1 MIAPRWRK
9 VLRDTFGQ
17 RGRSLLAVLAMAA
30 GVFEITTMV
39 HEYALLEPALHGM
52 YARTRPASA
61 TLLVDRV
68 SDALVDSVRCMPG
81 VGDAEARPVIVARV
95 RVGPDEWVPARLQ
108 VVRDF
113 GAQRLDTFEPD
124 HGAWPPGPDDVL
136 LERTALRV
144 AKVGIGA
151 TLALRI
157 EGTADRSVRVAGTVH
172 AAGLPP
178 AWMEH
183 MVPGFVA
190 WNSSL
195 REGGVESAQIRM
207 VVADHPLEEGHIR
220 EVADSVRTR
229 LERLG
234 HTVTRVTVPPP
245 GRHPHADQM
254 EAFLFL
260 LLAFGILSFAL
271 SAVLVASMMHALM
284 AEQVRQVGMM
294 KAIGATDRQVAGLY
308 LGQIALLAAGA
319 LIVGVPPGLLAGRT
333 FAVFAAG
340 VLNTD
345 VSGAPFP
352 LWGVA
357 VVAFIGFVVPPLV
370 ALGPVRRAARIPVR
384 EALADDPPAPRLG
397 GRRMRGLEGLA
408 WLPRPLR
415 LTLRATFS
423 RRLRLALTVGML
435 AVGGATFMSALN
447 VSSAWLRAVNDD
459 FGRRHYDLAVGLDQ
473 PQPVAAVAAAL
484 AAVPEVERA
493 EYWPAASPYLVGPG
507 GVATRTVSLVGP
519 DPGSRLLD
527 LALARGRWLAPGDRH
542 TAVVNGAVL
551 ALDPDLA
558 VGDSVRV
565 RLRGRT
571 EAFQIVGIAR
581 ELTPMA
587 SVYAPRADVLAAT
600 GQHDDEA
607 RSLRI
612 VTRAHDDAGE
622 RAAARALEREFE
634 RRELPVTGLMRMR
647 DARQGI
653 LDHLVIIWSVLAA
666 AALVVVV
673 VGGLGLT
680 SMLTLGVVQRTREIG
695 ILAAIGAT
703 PTAIARDVWIEA
715 LVIGAL
721 SWVVAV
727 ALAAPLSWG
736 LETACGNIFFKTGLG
751 FHVSPLA
758 TGGWLALVL
767 VLASIS
773 SFLPARRA
781 ARLTVREALSHA

>member
-1 MIAPRWRK
+1 VLPAPPHADGGRERHAADGFRGHDPAGRAAPAGTRAARARGRARAGRQAAGDPLGRPAAARGDRARAGQRPAHPAGRRADREPRLGDRRRHPAPAGRAVGRRQDRGAGHARARRARRHHPHRDAGRRPRGVVIAPRWRK

-260 LLAFGILSFAL
+260 LLAFGVLSFAL

-415 LTLRATFS
+415 LTL
-423 RRLRLALTVGML
+423 
-435 AVGGATFMSALN
+435 
-447 VSSAWLRAVNDD
+447 
-459 FGRRHYDLAVGLDQ
+459 
-473 PQPVAAVAAAL
+473 
-484 AAVPEVERA
+484 
-493 EYWPAASPYLVGPG
+493 
-507 GVATRTVSLVGP
+507 
-519 DPGSRLLD
+519 
-527 LALARGRWLAPGDRH
+527 
-542 TAVVNGAVL
+542 
-551 ALDPDLA
+551 
-558 VGDSVRV
+558 
-565 RLRGRT
+565 
-571 EAFQIVGIAR
+571 
-581 ELTPMA
+581 
-587 SVYAPRADVLAAT
+587 
-600 GQHDDEA
+600 
-607 RSLRI
+607 
-612 VTRAHDDAGE
+612 
-622 RAAARALEREFE
+622 
-634 RRELPVTGLMRMR
+634 
-647 DARQGI
+647 
-653 LDHLVIIWSVLAA
+653 
-666 AALVVVV
+666 
-673 VGGLGLT
+673 
-680 SMLTLGVVQRTREIG
+680 
-695 ILAAIGAT
+695 
-703 PTAIARDVWIEA
+703 
-715 LVIGAL
+715 
-721 SWVVAV
+721 
-727 ALAAPLSWG
+727 
-736 LETACGNIFFKTGLG
+736 
-751 FHVSPLA
+751 
-758 TGGWLALVL
+758 
-767 VLASIS
+767 
-773 SFLPARRA
+773 
-781 ARLTVREALSHA
+781 